1 MESFKNK
8 TVLVTGANNPSGI
21 GAAIAGAFAQRGAV
35 VAVTYLRMPPGNEK
49 HDNQTGLPF
58 YEYQRGKSADEVVH
72 AIRSKG
78 GKIHAKEMDLSDP
91 YSAPALF
98 DWAESECG
106 PVDILI
112 NNASHYEA
120 AGDTILEVTA
130 EGIDR
135 TFAINTR
142 ATILLI
148 KEYVTRFRKRS
159 ATNGRIINLST
170 DAAQSFAG
178 QICYGASKAAIEALT
193 RSLAAE
199 VGPFGITV
207 NAIAPGPTQT
217 GYITKEAE
225 TELISRIPMR
235 RIGTPADMA
244 NAALFFASSESDW
257 VTGQILRV
265 SGGHVF

>member
-1 MESFKNK
+1 MTNFKNK
-8 TVLVTGANNPSGI
+8 TVLVTGANNPLGI
-21 GAAIAGAFAQRGAV
+21 GAAIASAFAEKGAK
-35 VAVTYLRMPPGNEK
+35 VAVTYLRMQPGGKN
-49 HDNQTGLPF
+49 HDNETGLPF
-58 YEYQRGKSADEVVH
+58 YEYQRSKSADEV
-72 AIRSKG
+72 IQSIKSKG
-78 GKIHAKEMDLSDP
+78 GKVHAKEVNLFDSD
-91 YSAPALF
+91 SASILF

-112 NNASHYEA
+112 NNASHYEVA
-120 AGDTILEVTA
+120 EDTILEVTP

-142 ATILLI
+142 SSLLLI
-148 KEYVTRFRKRS
+148 KEYTTRFRGRG
-159 ATNGRIINLST
+159 AVDGRIINLST

-193 RSLAAE
+193 RSVATE

-207 NAIAPGPTQT
+207 NTVAPGPTQT

-225 TELISRIPMR
+225 VKIIDQIPMR

-244 NAALFFASSESDW
+244 NAVLFLAAPESDW
-257 VTGQILRV
+257 ITGQILRV